1 MKRLLA
7 ILLLAA
13 ASFTA
18 RAQLELFP
26 QGTTF
31 RPLLAD
37 PAEPRLFLSQLDVKR
52 AGGDFSAAFLG
63 VGHDFALLRWHD
75 WQVSLFGSADSLFN
89 LDLPGDALVNTD
101 YRLGVPVAWRH
112 GSWSARARAYHQSS
126 HLGDELILGG
136 NAPPRVDLSYEAIDL
151 LVAWQRA
158 GLRLYGGASH
168 VVRSRTESYEGNGV
182 HYGVDYASAPALFG
196 LRLTAGID
204 LKWLEPARPHSA
216 VSAKAGIKLAR
227 EPHER
232 GITLLIEL
240 YDGFAPFGQFF
251 VEEFRYR
258 GARLQF
264 DL

>member
-1 MKRLLA
+1 MKHLFALV
-7 ILLLAA
+7 LLAA
-13 ASFTA
+13 VPFTA

-26 QGTTF
+26 AGTPF

-52 AGGDFSAAFLG
+52 AGGDFNAAFLG
-63 VGHDFALLRWHD
+63 VGHDFGLLRWD
-75 WQVSLFGSADSLFN
+75 GWQVSLFGSADSLFN

-101 YRLGVPVAWRH
+101 YRLGLPVAWRH

-136 NAPPRVDLSYEAIDL
+136 NAPPRLDLSFEAIDL
-151 LVAWQRA
+151 LVAWQRSGWRWYA
-158 GLRLYGGASH
+158 GGSH
-168 VVRSRTESYEGNGV
+168 VVQSRIESYEGSGL
-182 HYGVDYASAPALFG
+182 HYGFDYVSAPALFG
-196 LRLTAGID
+196 QRLTAGVD
-204 LKWLEPARPHSA
+204 VKWLEQARPHSG
-216 VSAKAGIKLAR
+216 VSAKAGLKLGPASV
-227 EPHER
+227 ER
-232 GITLLIEL
+232 GITLVFEL

-251 VEEFRYR
+251 LEDFRYR